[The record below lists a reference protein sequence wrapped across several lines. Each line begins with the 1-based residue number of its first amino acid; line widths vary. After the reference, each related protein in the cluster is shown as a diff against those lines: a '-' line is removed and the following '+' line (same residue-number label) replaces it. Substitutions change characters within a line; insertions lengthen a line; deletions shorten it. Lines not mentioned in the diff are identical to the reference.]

1 MSVMLLTVD
10 IGNTN
15 INIGV
20 FDGSK
25 LKGTWKVATGVHRM
39 PDEYASLLLNLF
51 DRQGID
57 ASQITGAILC
67 SVVPPLV
74 GVFEEVCRRYLKVL
88 PLVVESGVKT
98 GVRICLDNP
107 REVGADRVVNAV
119 AAHQMYGGSVIVIDL
134 GTATTFDAV
143 SEDGD
148 YLGGAIA
155 PGIAIATEAL
165 FTRTAALPRVEL
177 THPKRAVG
185 RSTVAAMQSGIVF
198 GYAGL
203 IEGIVTRIQQEM
215 GGKAKVVA
223 TGGYAELLARE
234 TPVIE
239 VVNPDLTLI
248 GLRLIYEMNKV
259 KD

>member
-1 MSVMLLTVD
+1 MLLTID

-15 INIGV
+15 VNIGV

-25 LKGTWKVATGVHRM
+25 LKGTWKIATGVHRM

-51 DRQGID
+51 DRQGINT
-57 ASQITGAILC
+57 SQIKGAILC

-143 SEDGD
+143 SEEGD

-185 RSTVAAMQSGIVF
+185 RNTVDAMQSGIVF

-203 IEGIVTRIQQEM
+203 IEGIVARIRQEM

-234 TPVIE
+234 TPLIE
-239 VVNPDLTLI
+239 VVSPDLTLM
-248 GLRLIYEMNKV
+248 GLRLIYEMNKG

>member
-1 MSVMLLTVD
+1 MLLAIDV
-10 IGNTN
+10 GNTN

-51 DRQGID
+51 DRHGID
-57 ASQITGAILC
+57 TSQVTDAILC
-67 SVVPPLV
+67 SVVPTLV

-98 GVRICLDNP
+98 GVRIGLDNP
-107 REVGADRVVNAV
+107 KEVGADRVVNAV
-119 AAHQMYGGSVIVIDL
+119 AARQLYGGSVIVIDL

-185 RSTVAAMQSGIVF
+185 RNTVAAMQSGIVF

-203 IEGIVTRIQQEM
+203 IEGIVARIQQEM

-239 VVNPDLTLI
+239 VVNPDLTLT

-259 KD
+259 KN

>member
-1 MSVMLLTVD
+1 MLLTVD
-10 IGNTN
+10 VGNTN

-57 ASQITGAILC
+57 ASQITDAILC
-67 SVVPPLV
+67 SVVPTLV

-119 AAHQMYGGSVIVIDL
+119 AAHQLYGGSVIVIDL

-185 RSTVAAMQSGIVF
+185 RNTVAAMQSGIVF

-203 IEGIVTRIQQEM
+203 IEGIVARIQQEM

-239 VVNPDLTLI
+239 VVNPDLTLV
-248 GLRLIYEMNKV
+248 GLRLIYEMNEV

>member
-1 MSVMLLTVD
+1 MLLVID
-10 IGNTN
+10 VGNTN

-25 LKGTWKVATGVHRM
+25 LKGTWKIATGVHRM
-39 PDEYASLLLNLF
+39 PDEYASLLFNLF

-57 ASQITGAILC
+57 ASQITDAILC
-67 SVVPPLV
+67 SVVPTLV
-74 GVFEEVCRRYLKVL
+74 GVFEEVCRRYLKVS
-88 PLVVESGVKT
+88 PLVVGSGVKT

-119 AAHQMYGGSVIVIDL
+119 AAHQLYGGSVIVIDL

-185 RSTVAAMQSGIVF
+185 RNTVAAMQSGIVF

-203 IEGIVTRIQQEM
+203 IEGIVARIQQDM

-239 VVNPDLTLI
+239 VINPDLTLI